1 MKCWHS
7 AVLAM
12 TLITS
17 QMIHSA
23 PFHDQLE
30 AVRLADAHFD
40 AQGQVE
46 TTGDIDRKVVCLRP
60 MRKGLPEISAESVG
74 EQVRVHLYGH
84 GGSGWTLLWGSI
96 EKAMALFEEKA
107 REHKFNDQVSITI
120 IGAGCMG
127 KAVALSLFHAG
138 YRNIRIV
145 AEQDNRIASLNS
157 TGYLAMVSLAT
168 ESETEKQEAEQLAIE
183 TLKGYQSVDRGTH
196 PIVNEGVHLIDVYSG
211 LGKEGEEGPLE
222 TYTGIEPFAEAG
234 LLPKPQQGVVEFSTG
249 VSYPM
254 QKFQTYFMDT
264 AVIMAAFDHELRTR
278 NIPVI
283 HETVGSLDDIK
294 TYVVF
299 NCSGLGAASLNHDDK
314 VYPNMGLLLEL
325 AHQPLKKLDYIIYTR
340 YQPPDA
346 PKRSSPPD
354 KADIY
359 FMPRS
364 GGLLGATFVDHND
377 GSDNAL
383 NEALFT
389 RILRENKQFFGY
401 PLNTH

>member
-1 MKCWHS
+1 M
-7 AVLAM
+7 VLAM
-12 TLITS
+12 TLFSS
-17 QMIHSA
+17 QASHSA
-23 PFHDQLE
+23 SFYEQLQ
-30 AVRLADAHFD
+30 AVELGDTHFD
-40 AQGQVE
+40 AQGHVT
-46 TTGDIDRKVVCLRP
+46 TTGDIDRKVACLRP
-60 MRKGLPEISAESVG
+60 MRKGLPNISAESVG

-84 GGSGWTLLWGSI
+84 GGSGWTLLWGSVN
-96 EKAMALFEEKA
+96 KAVALFEEKA
-107 REHKFNDQVSITI
+107 KEHKFNELVPITI

-127 KAVALSLFHAG
+127 KAVALSLYHTGFQ
-138 YRNIRIV
+138 NIRII
-145 AEQDNRIASLNS
+145 AEQDDSIASLNS

-168 ESETEKQEAEQLAIE
+168 ENESEKKQAEKLAID
-183 TLKGYQSVDRGTH
+183 TLKGYQMVEKGTH
-196 PIVNEGVHLIDVYSG
+196 PIINEGVHLIDVYSG

-222 TYTGIEPFAEAG
+222 TYTGIEPYAEAG
-234 LLPKPQQGVVEFSTG
+234 LLPKPENGVVKFSTG

-254 QKFQTYFMDT
+254 RKYQTYFMDT
-264 AVIMAAFDHELRTR
+264 KVLMKAFDRELKAR

-283 HETVGSLDDIK
+283 HETVGSLEDIK

-299 NCSGLGAASLNHDDK
+299 NCSGLGAAKLNHDEK
-314 VYPNMGLLLEL
+314 VYPNLGLLLEL

-340 YQPPDA
+340 YQPPGA
-346 PKRSSPPD
+346 PKRVSPVD

-377 GSDNAL
+377 GTDNAL

-401 PLNTH
+401 PLN